1 MALENEY
8 ADYSVDELKKKAER
22 FKKLQKIMMIGA
34 VVVALLIA
42 GVAFTRGAEQGYK
55 MIPLVL
61 IAGIVYP
68 LLGYGG
74 IRKKIQAELEERA
87 AKNA

>member
-1 MALENEY
+1 MATQNEY
-8 ADYSVDELKKKAER
+8 ADYSVEELQKKEQR
-22 FKKLQKIMMIGA
+22 FKKLQKLMMIGA
-34 VVVALLIA
+34 VIVSILIA
-42 GVAFTRGAEQGYK
+42 GLAYSRGADQGYK

-74 IRKKIQAELEERA
+74 IRKKIKTEIEARA
-87 AKNA
+87 SH